1 VGEGRGLLWIL
12 RKKGAR
18 RVEQEIIIG
27 EGIICEGEF
36 LARVIAI
43 VEKGAVLSILLM

>member
-1 VGEGRGLLWIL
+1 MGEGRGLLWIL
-12 RKKGAR
+12 RKKTR

-27 EGIICEGEF
+27 EIIICEGEF
-36 LARVIAI
+36 LGWVKAI